1 MPARPSGM
9 DAEQMQQVLA
19 DLPKGSVIFV
29 SYNAGLPSKPV
40 ATLEA
45 SQHPGPRR
53 YFTGEFQSMWKT
65 KRGEVVFTVLAYN
78 RDHLTTDGCLEPG
91 GYRTIN
97 PALGELIHLEI
108 IRKAESQ
115 L

>member
-1 MPARPSGM
+1 
-9 DAEQMQQVLA
+9 MQAVLA

-29 SYNAGLPSKPV
+29 SYMAGLPSKPR
-40 ATLEA
+40 AALEA

-53 YFTGEFQSMWKT
+53 YLTGEFQSMWKT

-78 RDHLTTDGCLEPG
+78 RDHLTNGGLKPG

-97 PALGELIHLEI
+97 PVLGELIHLEI
-108 IRKAESQ
+108 IRKAETQ
-115 L
+115 P